1 MDNEWISGL
10 LNESIEVKRL
20 CLADPS
26 FIKSLSEQ
34 AEGMVSCLRSGG
46 TIWFCGNG
54 GSAADAQH
62 LAAELSGR
70 FYLNRRAYAAEA
82 LHVNSSF
89 VTAVANDFG
98 YDQIYERAVEA
109 LAKKGDLLIAI
120 STSGNSPNILKAC
133 HKAKEMG
140 VNVYGWSGQKGGK
153 LAEVADVVLL
163 VPSTVTPRI
172 QEVHITAG
180 HILCQWVEAKM
191 VSLDEVSAH
200 G

>member
-1 MDNEWISGL
+1 MNHEFFTNIFK
-10 LNESIEVKRL
+10 ESIEVKQKV
-20 CLADPS
+20 LADTS
-26 FIKSLSEQ
+26 FVENLITQ
-34 AEGMVSCLRSGG
+34 AKGMLSCLQSGG

-98 YDQIYERAVEA
+98 YDHIYERAVDA
-109 LAKKGDLLIAI
+109 LAKKGDVLIAI
-120 STSGNSPNILKAC
+120 STSGNSKNILLAC
-133 HKAKEMG
+133 QKAKEKG
-140 VNVYGWSGQKGGK
+140 LTVYGWSGLNGGQ
-153 LAEVADVVLL
+153 LALLADSSLL
-163 VPSTVTPRI
+163 VPSSVTPRI

-180 HILCQWVEAKM
+180 HILCQWVEAEM
-191 VSLDEVSAH
+191 VRAEEDNSH